1 MDDLL
6 EIIDNIKT
14 KIRDCDYKKIMES
27 LAVINE
33 DKKPLYKFTYLEYN
47 KKLEEEEKDLTNNFN
62 ITYEKKTCLI
72 NDFDY
77 DYESLN
83 NFNIDNF
90 GESCIIIDG
99 KLEIN
104 RGNSIVILPDWVTS
118 KTNYNVFTPEIL
130 FGKIELIE

>member
-27 LAVINE
+27 LAVINK
-33 DKKPLYKFTYLEYN
+33 DKKTLYKFTYLEYN

-90 GESCIIIDG
+90 GESCIITDG
-99 KLEIN
+99 KLSIN

-130 FGKIELIE
+130 FGKLELIE